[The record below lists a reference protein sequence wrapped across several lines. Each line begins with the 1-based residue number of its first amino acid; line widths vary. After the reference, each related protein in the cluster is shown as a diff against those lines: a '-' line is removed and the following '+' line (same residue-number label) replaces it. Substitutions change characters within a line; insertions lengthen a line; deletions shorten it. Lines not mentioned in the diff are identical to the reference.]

1 MKNLE
6 LFYVD
11 GDYEDRKLFK
21 AAAEHLGHH
30 AAIFQN
36 SLSLLEALHETQP
49 DVIFMELCMP
59 TFNAVEMVNYLRQY
73 KEYRD
78 IPVVIVSCIYP
89 RELVGHLLMAGVN
102 FMLKKQSPSAFQCGL
117 ERVLEIDLRCPI
129 ILN

>member
-11 GDYEDRKLFK
+11 CDYDDRKSFK

-30 AAIFQN
+30 VSVFQ
-36 SLSLLEALHETQP
+36 SPGSLLEALEYAQP
-49 DVIFMELCMP
+49 DVIFMEMYMP
-59 TFNAVEMVNYLRQY
+59 TFNGVEMVNYLR
-73 KEYRD
+73 KCEPYRD
-78 IPVVIVSCIYP
+78 IPLVMVSCIYP
-89 RELVGHLLMAGVN
+89 REIVGHLLMAGVN
-102 FMLKKQSPSAFQCGL
+102 FLLKKPTVPAFECAI